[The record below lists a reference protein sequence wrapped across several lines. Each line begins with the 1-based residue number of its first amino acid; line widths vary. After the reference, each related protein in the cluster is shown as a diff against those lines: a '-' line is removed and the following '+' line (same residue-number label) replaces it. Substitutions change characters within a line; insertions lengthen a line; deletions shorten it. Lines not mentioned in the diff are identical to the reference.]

1 MEGVMVKPGHFI
13 GLVVTAFV
21 VFASI
26 SLANPALV
34 RSYHLTA
41 DFPIGGEG
49 GWDYITV
56 DSAAKRIYVSHGKQV
71 EVLGEDSG
79 KFEGVIPDTPGV
91 HGIAVASELRRGFV
105 SNGGDGS
112 VTIFDLDTL
121 KTIKKVPVNNP
132 DFILYDPFSK
142 KVFPISEKTTVLDAH
157 TGERAGEVD
166 LGGDPES
173 AVSDGK
179 GTAFI
184 NLADKGAIAV
194 VDVQALTV
202 TKTFP
207 IDDCVSPHSL
217 SYDANA
223 QRLFVGCRDATLAV
237 VDAITGKVVAHQMTC
252 AGVDAGGFDPDEKLI
267 FISCNEGVISVIHEV
282 SPDFYELVDTVKT
295 ELWARTM
302 ALDPITKKIYLPTA
316 DIEIVPNT
324 DPKKPFV
331 RKMKP
336 GSFRVLVVAP

>member
-1 MEGVMVKPGHFI
+1 VKLWPI
-13 GLVVTAFV
+13 VVAATAALTLVPSSGA
-21 VFASI
+21 AS
-26 SLANPALV
+26 AK
-34 RSYHLTA
+34 YHPTKELS
-41 DFPIGGEG
+41 IGGDG

-56 DSAAKRIYVSHGKQV
+56 DSAAHRLYVSHGMQV
-71 EVLGEDSG
+71 DVLDEDSG
-79 KFEGVIPDTPGV
+79 KPVGVIPDTPGV
-91 HGIAVASELRRGFV
+91 HGIAIAADLKRGFT

-112 VTIFDLDTL
+112 VTIFDSETL
-121 KTIKKVPVNNP
+121 NAIKKVKVNAP

-142 KVFPISEKTTVLDAH
+142 RVFPMNEKITVLDA
-157 TGERAGEVD
+157 TTLETAGELD

-179 GTAFI
+179 GTAYV

-194 VDVQALTV
+194 VDVQALKV
-202 TKTFP
+202 TKNYP
-207 IDDCVSPHSL
+207 IADCVSPHSMAFD
-217 SYDANA
+217 SAS
-223 QRLFVGCRDATLAV
+223 QRLFVGCRNATLAV
-237 VDAITGKVVAHQMTC
+237 VDALTGKVVAHQQTC
-252 AGVDAGGFDPDEKLI
+252 SGVDAGGFDPDNKLV
-267 FISCNEGVISVIHEV
+267 FISCSEGVISVIHEV

-302 ALDPITKKIYLPTA
+302 AFDPVTKKIYLPTA
-316 DIEIVPNT
+316 DIETVTSP